1 LRSLQQSLSGKN
13 LLAEIGAMSQHKV
26 EVELPKFSVTFG
38 VSLEGP
44 FKKVS
49 GKLFWIWVGIAGNST
64 DFTTPK
70 LQTKYLWIIK

>member
-1 LRSLQQSLSGKN
+1 
-13 LLAEIGAMSQHKV
+13 MSQHKV

-49 GKLFWIWVGIAGNST
+49 GNLFWIWEGIAGNST

-70 LQTKYLWIIK
+70 LQAILLFSFAN